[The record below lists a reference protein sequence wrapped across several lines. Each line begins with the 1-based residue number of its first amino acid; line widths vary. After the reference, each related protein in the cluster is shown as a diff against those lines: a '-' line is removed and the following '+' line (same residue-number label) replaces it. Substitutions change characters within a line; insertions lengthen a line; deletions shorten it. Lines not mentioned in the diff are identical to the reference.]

1 MSTIAFRSQGKS
13 SGDICNNYPTIFEH
27 GFVGWGEQDGI
38 YKWAPYLGFFH
49 GSLME
54 EMRKR
59 GYEVYQ
65 PSTSGWQSA
74 WDRCCELWAI
84 INGGTVDYGKVHSEK
99 YGHARYGRTYEKGL
113 IEDWGQP
120 GDHEKINFVGHS
132 FGGPT
137 ALVLESLLTYG
148 AQEEIDG
155 TPADELS
162 DLFKGGHGDWLH
174 SVTTLSGVNNGSNFA
189 SWLHT
194 LGVILIDDIV
204 LCSVTMLGNSK
215 FNDYYDA
222 NMDQW
227 GVMDDPAKR
236 TKTGLRNP
244 FAAWKEI
251 RRYDKN
257 PNLDSIGHEMQVESM
272 FLMNSLVKMDEKAY
286 HFARRAL
293 GSEPKGD
300 GERQQ
305 MRKDA
310 TTIAKIAGVITCN
323 WRGLHL
329 ETIPQFNYEH
339 KRDMKND
346 GLVTVIGQSAPV
358 DKPYTDWAP
367 DKEIE
372 KGIWYNMPV
381 EGDKDHI
388 SWMGIGQ
395 KKDVYFNYY
404 EEMLDGFRRLK

>member
-13 SGDICNNYPTIFEH
+13 NGDICNNYPTIFEH

-194 LGVILIDDIV
+194 LGVILVDDIV

-272 FLMNSLVKMDEKAY
+272 FLMNSLLKMDEKAY

>member
-1 MSTIAFRSQGKS
+1 MSTIAFRGQGKTA
-13 SGDICNNYPTIFEH
+13 GDICNKYPTVFEH
-27 GFVGWGEQDGI
+27 GFVGWGEQDGV
-38 YKWAPYLGFFH
+38 YKWAPYLGVFH

-54 EMRKR
+54 ELRKR

-84 INGGTVDYGKVHSEK
+84 IMGGTVDYGKVHSEK

-132 FGGPT
+132 FGGST
-137 ALVLESLLTYG
+137 ALTFESLLAYG
-148 AQEEIDG
+148 CQEEIDG

-162 DLFKGGHGDWLH
+162 DLFKGGKGDWLH
-174 SVTTLSGVNNGSNFA
+174 TVTTLSGTNNGSNFA

-194 LGVILIDDIV
+194 AGVIIIDDIV
-204 LCSVTMLGNSK
+204 LTMVTMLGNSK

-227 GVMDDPAKR
+227 GVMEDPKKR
-236 TKTGLRNP
+236 TVSGLRNP
-244 FAAWKEI
+244 LSKWKEI
-251 RRYDKN
+251 KRYDAN
-257 PNLDSIGHEMQVESM
+257 PNLDSIGHEMQVECM
-272 FLMNSLVKMDEKAY
+272 YLMNSKLKMDEKAY
-286 HFARRAL
+286 HFARRAC
-293 GSEPKGD
+293 GSEPKGN
-300 GERQQ
+300 GERQK

-323 WRGLHL
+323 WRGIHL
-329 ETIPQFNYEH
+329 ETIPQFNYYH
-339 KRDMKND
+339 KRDMYND
-346 GLVTVIGQSAPV
+346 GLITVDGQSAPM
-358 DKPYTDWAP
+358 DKPHTDWVAGT
-367 DKEIE
+367 ELE

-381 EGDKDHI
+381 EQDKDHI

-395 KKDVYFNYY
+395 QKDVYFNYFD
-404 EEMLDGFRRLK
+404 EMLDGFRRLK

>member
-1 MSTIAFRSQGKS
+1 
-13 SGDICNNYPTIFEH
+13 
-27 GFVGWGEQDGI
+27 
-38 YKWAPYLGFFH
+38 
-49 GSLME
+49 
-54 EMRKR
+54 
-59 GYEVYQ
+59 
-65 PSTSGWQSA
+65 
-74 WDRCCELWAI
+74 
-84 INGGTVDYGKVHSEK
+84 
-99 YGHARYGRTYEKGL
+99 
-113 IEDWGQP
+113 
-120 GDHEKINFVGHS
+120 
-132 FGGPT
+132 
-137 ALVLESLLTYG
+137 
-148 AQEEIDG
+148 
-155 TPADELS
+155 
-162 DLFKGGHGDWLH
+162 
-174 SVTTLSGVNNGSNFA
+174 
-189 SWLHT
+189 
-194 LGVILIDDIV
+194 
-204 LCSVTMLGNSK
+204 
-215 FNDYYDA
+215 
-222 NMDQW
+222 
-227 GVMDDPAKR
+227 
-236 TKTGLRNP
+236 
-244 FAAWKEI
+244 
-251 RRYDKN
+251 
-257 PNLDSIGHEMQVESM
+257 M

>member
-1 MSTIAFRSQGKS
+1 MSTLSFRGTGKNT
-13 SGDICNNYPTIFEH
+13 GEITNNYPTVFEH
-27 GFVGWGEQDGI
+27 GFVGWGQQDKV
-38 YKWAPYLGFFH
+38 YQYAPYLGVFH
-49 GSLME
+49 GSLAD
-54 EMRKR
+54 EMNRR

-74 WDRCCELWAI
+74 WDRCCELYAI
-84 INGGTVDYGKVHSEK
+84 LLGGTVDYGKVHSEK
-99 YGHARYGRTYEKGL
+99 YGHARFGRTYEKGL
-113 IEDWGQP
+113 IEDWGKP
-120 GDHEKINFVGHS
+120 GAHEKINFVGHS

-137 ALVLESLLTYG
+137 ALVFESLLAYG
-148 AQEEIDG
+148 SETEREG
-155 TPADELS
+155 TPEDELS
-162 DLFKGGHGDWLH
+162 DLFKGGKGDWLH
-174 SVTTLSGVNNGSNFA
+174 TVTTLSGVNNGSNFA

-194 LGVILIDDIV
+194 LGVILIDDLV
-204 LCSVTMLGNSK
+204 LTSVTLLGNSK
-215 FNDYYDA
+215 FNDWYDA

-227 GVMDDPAKR
+227 GVMEDPKHR
-236 TKTGLRNP
+236 TKSGLRSP
-244 FAAWKEI
+244 FAAWKQI

-257 PNLDSIGHEMQVESM
+257 PNLDSIGHEMQVETM
-272 FLMNSLVKMDEKAY
+272 FLMNSLLKMDEKAY

-300 GERQQ
+300 GERQK

-339 KRDMKND
+339 KRDMPND

-358 DKPYTDWAP
+358 DKPHTDWTA
-367 DKEIE
+367 DTEIE

-381 EGDKDHI
+381 EKDKDHI
-388 SWMGIGQ
+388 SWMGIGED
-395 KKDVYFNYY
+395 KDVYFDYY

>member
-1 MSTIAFRSQGKS
+1 MSTIAFRGQGKN
-13 SGDICNNYPTIFEH
+13 SGEIVNKYPTVFEH
-27 GFVGWGEQDGI
+27 GFVGWGEQDGV
-38 YKWAPYLGFFH
+38 YKFAPYLGIFH
-49 GSLME
+49 GSLTK
-54 EMRKR
+54 EMNKR
-59 GYEVYQ
+59 GFETYQ

-84 INGGTVDYGKVHSEK
+84 LNGGTVDYGKVHSEK

-113 IEDWGQP
+113 IEDWGKP
-120 GDHEKINFVGHS
+120 GDHEKINIVGHS

-137 ALVLESLLTYG
+137 VLVFEHLLAEG
-148 AQEEIDG
+148 SKAEREG
-155 TPADELS
+155 TPEDELS
-162 DLFKGGHGDWLH
+162 DLFKGGKGDWLH
-174 SVTTLSGVNNGSNFA
+174 TVTTLSGVNNGSNFA

-194 LGVILIDDIV
+194 LGVIVIDDIV
-204 LCSVTMLGNSK
+204 LCAVTMLGNSK

-227 GVMDDPAKR
+227 GVMEDPKHR
-236 TKTGLRNP
+236 TKSGLRNP

-257 PNLDSIGHEMQVESM
+257 PNLDSIGHEMQVECM
-272 FLMNSLVKMDEKAY
+272 FLMNSLISMDKSAY

-300 GERQQ
+300 GERQK
-305 MRKDA
+305 MREDA
-310 TTIAKIAGVITCN
+310 TLIAKIAGIITCN

-329 ETIPQFNYEH
+329 ETVPQFQYEH
-339 KRDMKND
+339 KRDMPND
-346 GLVTVIGQSAPV
+346 GLVTVVGQSAPL
-358 DKPYTDWAP
+358 DKPHTDWAEGT
-367 DKEIE
+367 EIE
-372 KGIWYNMPV
+372 KGIWYNMPI
-381 EGDKDHI
+381 ENDKDHI

-395 KKDVYFNYY
+395 KKDVYFDYF

>member
-13 SGDICNNYPTIFEH
+13 NGDICNNYPTIFEH

-38 YKWAPYLGFFH
+38 YKWAPYLGIFH

-99 YGHARYGRTYEKGL
+99 YGHARYGRTYE
-113 IEDWGQP
+113 
-120 GDHEKINFVGHS
+120 
-132 FGGPT
+132 PT
-137 ALVLESLLTYG
+137 ALVFESLLAYG
-148 AQEEIDG
+148 AQEEVDG

-162 DLFKGGHGDWLH
+162 DLFKGGKGDWLH
-174 SVTTLSGVNNGSNFA
+174 TITTLSGVNNGSNFA

-194 LGVILIDDIV
+194 LGVILVDDIV